1 MMRNGLRSIR
11 AKVQR
16 MEGNTHLIVL
26 ERGPFDGYKSVH
38 GERLGMFGHTTGIGS
53 EDMPNSL

>member
-11 AKVQR
+11 GQILESGR
-16 MEGNTHLIVL
+16 YGGNADLIFL

-38 GERLGMFGHTTGIGS
+38 GE
-53 EDMPNSL
+53 